1 MKAIRIP
8 EGTWRP
14 EHGRLFHFGTYRV
27 PEDIPEALAQRA
39 VAEGVAVIVEEAE
52 RQVRR
57 KPLTSSPN
65 KALGAAPENKA
76 SA

>member
-14 EHGRLFHFGTYRV
+14 DAARLYHFGTYRV
-27 PEDIPEALAQRA
+27 PQDMPEDLARRA
-39 VAEGVAVIVEEAE
+39 VAEGVAEEVLE
-52 RQVRR
+52 EQPGQETVPDKRR
-57 KPLTSSPN
+57 RRP
-65 KALGAAPENKA
+65 

>member
-14 EHGRLFHFGTYRV
+14 EQGRLFHFGTYRV
-27 PEDIPEALAQRA
+27 PEDMPEALAQRA
-39 VAEGVAVIVEEAE
+39 VAEGVAVVVEDADPAP
-52 RQVRR
+52 RR
-57 KPLTSSPN
+57 KPLSSSPN
-65 KALGAAPENKA
+65 KALGAAPENKV